1 MPSLAKLVLT
11 TALAA
16 LALPAAASA
25 APEVRTAA
33 GPTPAALD
41 SAVAAF
47 RSDVG
52 AARRE
57 IDWDGAPASR
67 LPGGFFA
74 ARGAELDTPGLG
86 VEVFD
91 PAGPTWGAGM
101 KSYSGRQLFTPVGS
115 NLTDVRFNVPGTS
128 REATTGAFGIV
139 LSDVDTA
146 TGAALTFFDTRG
158 KVVFEVAVP
167 AGPNG
172 LSFVSVRFTSGERVA
187 RVEVRSGAEALA
199 PGQPEPPQADVAAID
214 DVIFGEPLA
223 DEAPP
228 LEFEP
233 LPSEPVVESAPAPSL
248 RASLIPLAR
257 RVRAGRTLK
266 VVLGSSADASATL
279 TLGRTVRSFTTL
291 AGAKTV
297 NLRVPA
303 KAKQG
308 KQKLRLKLVDA
319 TGATSTKSVNVT
331 VN

>member
-1 MPSLAKLVLT
+1 MTRFALTLV
-11 TALAA
+11 LAA
-16 LALPAAASA
+16 LAVPATASA

-47 RSDVG
+47 RADVG

-57 IDWDGAPASR
+57 IDWDGAPTTR
-67 LPGGFFA
+67 LPGGFFT
-74 ARGAELDTPGLG
+74 ARGAQLDTPGLG
-86 VEVFD
+86 GEVFD

-101 KSYSGRQLFTPVGS
+101 TPYSGRQLFTPVGS
-115 NLTDVRFNVPGTS
+115 NLTDVRFNVPGTG

-158 KVVFEVAVP
+158 KVIFEVAVP
-167 AGPNG
+167 AGPDG
-172 LSFVSVRFTSGERVA
+172 LSFVSVRFTGGERVA
-187 RVEVRSGAEALA
+187 RVEVRSGAAPLEPGEPEA
-199 PGQPEPPQADVAAID
+199 PQADVAAID
-214 DVIFGEPLA
+214 DVIFGEPLP

-228 LEFEP
+228 VEFETP
-233 LPSEPVVESAPAPSL
+233 PTEPAFESPAAPEL
-248 RASLIPLAR
+248 RAGLFPLAR
-257 RVRAGRTLK
+257 KVRAGRTLK

-279 TLGRTVRSFTTL
+279 TLGRTTRRLTTL
-291 AGAKTV
+291 AGARTV

-303 KAKQG
+303 KAKKG
-308 KQKLRLKLVDA
+308 KQKLRLRLIDA
-319 TGATSTKSVNVT
+319 VGTTATKTVAVT